1 MRSKSA
7 LSFLLKFFLM
17 IFELNVILLA
27 WSFHTENEH
36 GGGGTE
42 REGAGVQVLQETQ
55 RKTTQVSPKL

>member
-1 MRSKSA
+1 
-7 LSFLLKFFLM
+7 M

-27 WSFHTENEH
+27 WSFHTENKH